1 MPGPHD
7 RLFRYLFNHPARA
20 TALLRHNLPASLVA
34 EVDWSSLRR
43 ESGTL
48 VEGERETRN
57 DLLFSARRLHGGE
70 DAPPH
75 YFLIEHQST
84 VERSM
89 ALRLHDYAWRLILHW
104 REQHPAS
111 RWIPEVTALVVYA
124 RQGRSWSAPLRLEE
138 HYRLPRS
145 AASEEE
151 RLRWAVRFEYRVD
164 DLSTQS
170 EQAVREREGPPLVA
184 LGLLVLR
191 LAGSEHLARRLPE
204 WSELFAQVHAS
215 PNGPLALYRIIRYL
229 HQLGDEP
236 AHAALRRV
244 LASFMKPERAEAL
257 MRTMEEVLKERG
269 REEGL
274 AKGRAEGLAEGEARG
289 LAKGEAKGLARAVL
303 QLLTARGVRVDEAS
317 RRRIQ
322 RCRDVGTLER
332 WLERAVSAT
341 RISQV
346 LDDPA

>member
-1 MPGPHD
+1 
-7 RLFRYLFNHPARA
+7 
-20 TALLRHNLPASLVA
+20 
-34 EVDWSSLRR
+34 
-43 ESGTL
+43 
-48 VEGERETRN
+48 
-57 DLLFSARRLHGGE
+57 
-70 DAPPH
+70 
-75 YFLIEHQST
+75 
-84 VERSM
+84 M

-138 HYRLPRS
+138 HYNVPAQ
-145 AASEEE
+145 AARTGR

-191 LAGSEHLARRLPE
+191 FAGTEQLARRLPE
-204 WSELFAQVHAS
+204 WSELFARVHAS
-215 PNGPLALYRIIRYL
+215 DNGPRALYRIIRYL
-229 HQLGDEP
+229 HQLGDEQ

-274 AKGRAEGLAEGEARG
+274 AEGRAKGRAEGEAR
-289 LAKGEAKGLARAVL
+289 GLARAVL

-322 RCRDVGTLER
+322 RCRSVATLER

-346 LDDPA
+346 LDGPAQ